1 MNINKITDD
10 LVFFLDKTNN
20 MTEELIPIL
29 NDLGFV
35 LTKDSKTESIL
46 INHSS
51 LELKGEIQHNFM
63 LGIVYSIFLYPSS
76 SIYNEFKVKVK
87 SLNNYTWSSGVAR
100 SQVTKNRIIFL
111 KMFFKKI
118 IEFKTNN

>member
-10 LVFFLDKTNN
+10 LVFFLDRTNN

-29 NDLGFV
+29 TDLGFV
-35 LTKDSKTESIL
+35 LTKDNKTQSIL

-51 LELKGEIQHNFM
+51 LKLEGEIQHNFM
-63 LGIVYSIFLYPSS
+63 LGIVYSIFLFPSS
-76 SIYNEFKVKVK
+76 SIYNEFKEKAQ
-87 SLNNYTWSSGVAR
+87 SLNNYSWSSGVAR
-100 SQVTKNRIIFL
+100 SQITNNRIIFL